1 MGNINSVPVVSQVK
15 SLVQAVQGD
24 NEAALKTQEEFIR
37 TAPIAAQVNSLVH
50 HINVSN
56 FLDLFFKDFLSKVAY

>member
-56 FLDLFFKDFLSKVAY
+56 FLKFFVENIRSKVAY